1 MDLSVINGPTLGAKP
16 LILSVET
23 ATLGGSVCITLGA
36 TMLACNTGEP
46 RVSHSNTLLR
56 DINGALV
63 ESKTKLS
70 EISLFAVASGPG
82 SFTGLRIGIATV
94 KGLAATM
101 EKPCAGIPSLQ
112 AVAHAAGASESTVAL
127 LPAGRGEV
135 FAQMFSVSTEG
146 LVMELDS
153 IAHISPETMLERYDA
168 VTNIRW
174 CGEGAHVYADNIRQW
189 AERTGHEFGVVTGDV
204 QVNVTDGWRMA
215 KREPD
220 LARHVAA
227 LALIKF
233 EQNQLE
239 SPASLRAIYVR
250 PSDAE
255 LNAQCQPPNQQPA
268 RF

>member
-1 MDLSVINGPTLGAKP
+1 MGLSVINGPTLGAKP

-23 ATLGGSVCITLGA
+23 ATLGGSVCITRGA
-36 TMLACNTGEP
+36 AVLAGNTGEP

-56 DINGALV
+56 DINKALV
-63 ESKTKLS
+63 ESKTTLR
-70 EISLFAVASGPG
+70 EISLFAVARGPG
-82 SFTGLRIGIATV
+82 SFTGLRIGIATI
-94 KGLAATM
+94 KGLAATS
-101 EKPCAGIPSLQ
+101 EKPCAGIPSLH

-135 FAQMFSVSTEG
+135 FAQMFSVSAQG
-146 LVMELDS
+146 LITELDS

-174 CGEGAHVYADNIRQW
+174 CGEGAHVYADKIKQW
-189 AERTGHEFGVVTGDV
+189 AKRAGHELGLVTGDV
-204 QVNVTDGWRMA
+204 QADVLDGWRMA
-215 KREPD
+215 SLEPD

-233 EQNQLE
+233 EQKQLE

-255 LNAQCQPPNQQPA
+255 LNAQCRPPNQLPA

>member
-1 MDLSVINGPTLGAKP
+1 MDLSVMNGPTLDAKS

-23 ATLGGSVCITLGA
+23 ATLGGSVCITRGA
-36 TMLACNTGEP
+36 TVLACNTGEP
-46 RVSHSNTLLR
+46 RVSHSITLLR
-56 DINGALV
+56 DINKALM
-63 ESKTKLS
+63 ESETALG
-70 EISLFAVASGPG
+70 EISLFAVACGPG

-135 FAQMFSVSTEG
+135 FAQMFSVSAEG
-146 LVMELDS
+146 LVTELDS

-168 VTNIRW
+168 ITNIRW
-174 CGEGAHVYADNIRQW
+174 CGEGAHVYADNIKEW
-189 AERTGHEFGVVTGDV
+189 AQRSGHEFGIVTGNV
-204 QVNVTDGWRMA
+204 QVDVTDGWRLPS
-215 KREPD
+215 REID

-255 LNAQCQPPNQQPA
+255 LNVQCRPPNQQPA